1 MMILDDIVPNL
12 FFMKHTLLIV
22 LTLLSF
28 CGAAQNQTPTAPA
41 IVTYGNPIT
50 LEAAKKIVSAAEAFA
65 VSKQWTVA
73 IAIVDIGGNLV
84 LLEKLDNT
92 QIASID
98 IAIGKAKTA
107 NNFKRPTKAME
118 DAIAGGGAGLR
129 LLALPGVFPIEGGD
143 LILSNG
149 KIIGAIGVSGMQSVQ
164 DGEVVKAAL
173 AGLK

>member
-1 MMILDDIVPNL
+1 
-12 FFMKHTLLIV
+12 MKPTLLIV
-22 LTLLSF
+22 LSLLSF
-28 CGAAQNQTPTAPA
+28 CGAAQNQATTAPA

-50 LEAAKKIVSAAEAFA
+50 LEAAKKIASAAEAFA

-118 DAIAGGGAGLR
+118 DAIVGGGAGLR
-129 LLALPGVFPIEGGD
+129 LLALSDIFPLEGGD

-164 DGEVVKAAL
+164 DGEVVRAAL
-173 AGLK
+173 AGFK